1 MEKIVDSSRLKV
13 VEDWNLI
20 WKLQIPLKVKLL
32 VWWVSR
38 DCIPTHLGFEP
49 LRSMGIECPSNCVQ
63 WSVGLKNAW
72 HIFSC
77 EESQIC

>member
-32 VWWVSR
+32 V
-38 DCIPTHLGFEP
+38 
-49 LRSMGIECPSNCVQ
+49 
-63 WSVGLKNAW
+63 
-72 HIFSC
+72 
-77 EESQIC
+77 